1 MAKGLGAWLVFRH
14 RYDPIR
20 NAIYLAWTAPK
31 GSGDTTESWWVE
43 IVMGAVRQDRKQQ
56 ELERRGTFVLI
67 TTVSQERLS
76 SEELLREYKSQT
88 SVERHFHF
96 VKDPWFV
103 DGWFLKKA
111 ERLEALGYVILLA
124 CLLYRLV
131 ERRVRRSGLSIPS
144 PSRWMLT
151 HPTGREER
159 ISVPIAASDL
169 LKSLSRMRGTK
180 TDSTRY
186 CARKRQKL
194 WLISNEQSIKKMSGR
209 SSAKATGNR
218 TRSSQLIWPN
228 PIEFAG

>member
-1 MAKGLGAWLVFRH
+1 
-14 RYDPIR
+14 
-20 NAIYLAWTAPK
+20 
-31 GSGDTTESWWVE
+31 
-43 IVMGAVRQDRKQQ
+43 MGAVRQDRKQQ

-144 PSRWMLT
+144 PSRRMLT
-151 HPTGREER
+151 HPTGHEIVRHLESLQIVTDPHGR
-159 ISVPIAASDL
+159 RQIALEPALHATFTTILQAVGMEDTVFTTPPNYGNTIAL
-169 LKSLSRMRGTK
+169 P
-180 TDSTRY
+180 
-186 CARKRQKL
+186 Q
-194 WLISNEQSIKKMSGR
+194 
-209 SSAKATGNR
+209 SAK
-218 TRSSQLIWPN
+218 
-228 PIEFAG
+228 